1 MKKSSVNGWKENKKN
16 GIIIYCKVIDKIF
29 STRGV
34 HMKISAEEI
43 KKIALL
49 SRLEIQDNQI
59 DSVGKQLNDILTYM
73 DLISQVDISDVEP
86 TGHAVSMRNVMRED
100 VPQPSLANE
109 KALQNAPE
117 QENGYFKVPK
127 VIQD

>member
-1 MKKSSVNGWKENKKN
+1 MSV
-16 GIIIYCKVIDKIF
+16 
-29 STRGV
+29 S
-34 HMKISAEEI
+34 MKISAEEI

-49 SRLEIQDNQI
+49 SRLEVKEDQMET
-59 DSVGKQLNDILTYM
+59 VGKQLNDILSYM
-73 DLISQVDISDVEP
+73 DLLSQVDVTDVKP
-86 TGHAVSMRNVMRED
+86 TAHAVSMSNVMRDD

-117 QENGYFKVPK
+117 QADGYFKVPK

>member
-1 MKKSSVNGWKENKKN
+1 
-16 GIIIYCKVIDKIF
+16 
-29 STRGV
+29 
-34 HMKISAEEI
+34 MKISAEEI

-49 SRLEIQDNQI
+49 SRLEVKEDQMET
-59 DSVGKQLNDILTYM
+59 VGKQLNDILSYM
-73 DLISQVDISDVEP
+73 DLLSQVDVTDVKP
-86 TGHAVSMRNVMRED
+86 TAHAVSMSNVMRDD

-117 QENGYFKVPK
+117 QANGYFKVPK

>member
-1 MKKSSVNGWKENKKN
+1 MKKSFVNGWKENKKN
-16 GIIIYCKVIDKIF
+16 GIMIYCKVIDKIF

-86 TGHAVSMRNVMRED
+86 TGYAVSMRNVMRED
-100 VPQPSLANE
+100 VSQPSLPNE

-127 VIQD
+127 VIQG